1 MIDDIDK
8 EVQSGHAEL
17 HEPSYAANHENIDVD
32 NEAMRTNTPPV
43 KSAKRRKTRGGG
55 DGLVE
60 SLTETMNKF
69 SDMLSENMSYIA
81 KCFQNESERQQRKM
95 QIFDELKKLE
105 RLTQD
110 QLLRVAQILCQN
122 RDQTDLFFSL
132 DDEHKFAFIQ
142 MLLE

>member
-8 EVQSGHAEL
+8 EVQSGQAEL
-17 HEPSYAANHENIDVD
+17 HEPSYATDHENIDVD

-43 KSAKRRKTRGGG
+43 KSTKRRKTRGGG

-81 KCFQNESERQQRKM
+81 KCF
-95 QIFDELKKLE
+95 
-105 RLTQD
+105 
-110 QLLRVAQILCQN
+110 
-122 RDQTDLFFSL
+122 
-132 DDEHKFAFIQ
+132 
-142 MLLE
+142 